1 MNDFKWSV
9 RLLKA
14 EAYLILIGIVC
25 EGNLVSAIVGFLIVV
40 YLLCLAAV
48 LSLGEN

>member
-1 MNDFKWSV
+1 MNDLKWSV

-14 EAYLILIGIVC
+14 AAYLLLICIIC

-40 YLLCLAAV
+40 HLLSLAAV

>member
-1 MNDFKWSV
+1 MNDSKWSV

-14 EAYLILIGIVC
+14 AAYLLLIFIVC

-40 YLLCLAAV
+40 YLLSLAAL